1 MSTSNSLNIDSIVEP
16 LNLSDVVEQMIELP
30 EITSKA
36 KQVLKGN
43 GEKPSSAFQQKSDL
57 IFLIGT
63 SVDDLASSLY
73 LSAVHNITNS
83 QEAYHNAQQDAEMRA
98 ELKRLKGVGILQ
110 SAHEVGVGG
119 LFFALFESAAQ
130 KELGFDITLPI
141 EFRRDAYL
149 FGESR
154 SRVVVTI
161 KDSDHDAFLEVV
173 DDSKVPHTLL
183 GHVTKNELR
192 IDDES
197 YGFMDELKV
206 LWNK

>member
-1 MSTSNSLNIDSIVEP
+1 M
-16 LNLSDVVEQMIELP
+16 
-30 EITSKA
+30 
-36 KQVLKGN
+36 
-43 GEKPSSAFQQKSDL
+43 

-63 SVDDLASSLY
+63 SVDDIASSLY
-73 LSAVHNITNS
+73 LKEFHNIKNS
-83 QEAYHNAQQDAEMRA
+83 GASYFDAKQDEEMRG
-98 ELKRLKGVGILQ
+98 EIKRLTDVGILQ
-110 SAHEVGVGG
+110 SVHEVSVGG
-119 LFFALFESAAQ
+119 LFFALFESAAV

-149 FGESR
+149 FGESK
-154 SRVVVTI
+154 SRTIVTI
-161 KDSDHDAFLEVV
+161 KDVNHDAFLEVL

>member
-1 MSTSNSLNIDSIVEP
+1 MSTSNSFNIDSISEP
-16 LNLSDVVEQMIELP
+16 LNLLDVVEQMIELP
-30 EITSKA
+30 ELTSRA
-36 KQVLKGN
+36 EAN
-43 GEKPSSAFQQKSDL
+43 EKNTTVAFQQKSDL

-63 SVDDLASSLY
+63 SVDDIASSLY
-73 LSAVHNITNS
+73 VKEFHNIKNS
-83 QEAYHNAQQDAEMRA
+83 GASYFNAMQDQEMRG
-98 ELKRLKGVGILQ
+98 EIKRLTDVGILQ
-110 SAHEVGVGG
+110 SVHEVSVGG
-119 LFFALFESAAQ
+119 LFFALFESAAV

-149 FGESR
+149 FGESK
-154 SRVVVTI
+154 SRTIVTI
-161 KDSDHDAFLEVV
+161 KDVNHDAFLEVL

>member
-1 MSTSNSLNIDSIVEP
+1 MNTSNSFTIDSIVEP
-16 LNLSDVVEQMIELP
+16 LNLSDVVEQMIELT
-30 EITSKA
+30 ELTSRA
-36 KQVLKGN
+36 KSNQN
-43 GEKPSSAFQQKSDL
+43 ISAGVFQQKSDL

-63 SVDDLASSLY
+63 SVEDIADSLY
-73 LSAVHNITNS
+73 LSSFHQVNDS
-83 QEAYHNAQQDAEMRA
+83 GSAYFNAQQDAEMRG
-98 ELKRLKGVGILQ
+98 EIKRLTGVGILQ
-110 SAHEVGVGG
+110 SMHEVSVGG
-119 LFFALFESAAQ
+119 LFFALFESGAA

-149 FGESR
+149 FGESK
-154 SRVVVTI
+154 SRTVVTI
-161 KDSDHDAFLEVV
+161 KDSDHDAFLEVL

>member
-1 MSTSNSLNIDSIVEP
+1 MSTSNSFTIDSIVEP

-30 EITSKA
+30 ELTSRA
-36 KQVLKGN
+36 KSNQNNSAG
-43 GEKPSSAFQQKSDL
+43 AFQQKSDL

-63 SVDDLASSLY
+63 SVEDISSSLY
-73 LSAVHNITNS
+73 LSAFHNVANS
-83 QEAYHNAQQDAEMRA
+83 GSPYFDAKQDEEMRG
-98 ELKRLKGVGILQ
+98 EIKRLTGVGILQ
-110 SAHEVGVGG
+110 SVHEVSVGG
-119 LFFALFESAAQ
+119 LFFALFESAAV

-149 FGESR
+149 FGESK
-154 SRVVVTI
+154 SRTVITI
-161 KDSDHDAFLEVV
+161 KDSDHDAFLEVL